1 MKIEEVI
8 LFTNSIQEQKQFYKN
23 VLEFE
28 LILDSTEKISFKTGE
43 SILSFQYKE
52 TFKSSHLAFNI
63 PSNKE
68 TEALFWLQKRVEI
81 LPYNNKFISDFKS
94 WNAKAIYFYDAD
106 KNIMEFIARKNMNT
120 ATDSEFSS
128 TSILSISEMAI
139 ATDNIE
145 YIFNTINGMK
155 SISIYDGN
163 FRRFCAIGNEDGLFI
178 LIDKNKKK
186 WYPTMETAFTS
197 DFIIKGDYNF
207 AFKNG
212 KIKEIS

>member
-81 LPYNNKFISDFKS
+81 LPYIINLFLILKAGMQKQFIFMMRIKTL
-94 WNAKAIYFYDAD
+94 WNLLQERI
-106 KNIMEFIARKNMNT
+106 
-120 ATDSEFSS
+120 
-128 TSILSISEMAI
+128 
-139 ATDNIE
+139 
-145 YIFNTINGMK
+145 
-155 SISIYDGN
+155 
-163 FRRFCAIGNEDGLFI
+163 
-178 LIDKNKKK
+178 
-186 WYPTMETAFTS
+186 
-197 DFIIKGDYNF
+197 
-207 AFKNG
+207 
-212 KIKEIS
+212 